1 MNQGRV
7 IRNHKPQEQHDI
19 LYSKIVFFKAL
30 GLFKKGIIVFIYAL
44 KQKDCSN
51 TSIHQQILSSK
62 EPKI

>member
-7 IRNHKPQEQHDI
+7 IRSHKPQEQHNI
-19 LYSKIVFFKAL
+19 LYSKIVFFK
-30 GLFKKGIIVFIYAL
+30 KGISVFIYTV